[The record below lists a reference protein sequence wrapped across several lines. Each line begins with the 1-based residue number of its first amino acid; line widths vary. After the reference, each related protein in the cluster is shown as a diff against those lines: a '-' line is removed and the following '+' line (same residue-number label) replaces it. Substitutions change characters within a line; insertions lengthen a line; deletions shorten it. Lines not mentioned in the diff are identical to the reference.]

1 MDEWKITF
9 GGVKPLL
16 DFNAT
21 SSSDLL
27 YECEKVGCDFFFAE
41 NSYLDQIRE
50 KKDILSW
57 DITDCSNN
65 CSPLNLLALE
75 RAGVKKVV
83 VDSLERIESLKESK
97 KEFTPILQV
106 ALTKSIREMGC
117 EMDQVSSI
125 FEGAAKIGAQL
136 DSLCFVTFEDSDLA
150 NTIRSILS
158 ILDSLAAIG
167 QSAKKVMI
175 IGAGIQKLLEED
187 IATLALLKDLSKKV
201 ELAIEASRFFTE
213 KAYTIYTRIIGK
225 KVKHFGEIPHYLY
238 YTDNGVYCSFYNRH
252 INNEPLNPI
261 PIRLSSS
268 TDESLYESTL
278 FGPTCDSIDT
288 LGTTFMLP
296 DLEVGDWLKFEE
308 CGYLCSNYSPQFN
321 GFEDP
326 AETLS
331 R

>member
-1 MDEWKITF
+1 MSEWKNTF
-9 GGVKPLL
+9 GAIKPLL

-27 YECEKVGCDFFFAE
+27 FECEKVGCRFFFSE
-41 NSYLDQIRE
+41 NSYLEQIKE
-50 KKDILSW
+50 KKDILGW

-65 CSPLNLLALE
+65 SSPLNLIALE

-83 VDSLERIESLKESK
+83 VDSLERIESLKESNK
-97 KEFTPILQV
+97 GFTPILQV
-106 ALTKSIREMGC
+106 ALTDSIREMGC
-117 EMDQVSSI
+117 DMDQAPSI
-125 FEGAAKIGAQL
+125 CERAAKMGVQL
-136 DSLCFVTFEDSDLA
+136 DSLCVGTFEDSNLA
-150 NTIRSILS
+150 DIIHSISSILES
-158 ILDSLAAIG
+158 ISAVG
-167 QSAKKVMI
+167 QSIKKVMI
-175 IGAGIQKLLEED
+175 IGTGTQKLSEND
-187 IATLALLKDLSKKV
+187 IPTLALLKDLSKKV
-201 ELAIEASRFFTE
+201 ELSIEASRFFTE

-261 PIRLSSS
+261 PIKVSSS
-268 TDESLYESTL
+268 TDDSLYESTL

-288 LGTTFMLP
+288 LGTNFLLP
-296 DLEVGDWLKFEE
+296 DLEIGDWLKFEE

-331 R
+331 A

>member
-1 MDEWKITF
+1 MVLVNSASPHGQKARQT
-9 GGVKPLL
+9 
-16 DFNAT
+16 
-21 SSSDLL
+21 
-27 YECEKVGCDFFFAE
+27 AE
-41 NSYLDQIRE
+41 GIRE
-50 KKDILSW
+50 KYKAAALPV
-57 DITDCSNN
+57 N
-65 CSPLNLLALE
+65 C
-75 RAGVKKVV
+75 
-83 VDSLERIESLKESK
+83 
-97 KEFTPILQV
+97 
-106 ALTKSIREMGC
+106 
-117 EMDQVSSI
+117 
-125 FEGAAKIGAQL
+125 AQL
-136 DSLCFVTFEDSDLA
+136 S
-150 NTIRSILS
+150 
-158 ILDSLAAIG
+158 
-167 QSAKKVMI
+167 
-175 IGAGIQKLLEED
+175 EED